1 MPKKVDP
8 AVKERA
14 VRLVREHRAE
24 YSSLTAAAA
33 AVARQERLGTET
45 VRRWALQAE
54 IDAGE
59 RQGPTSGELA
69 EIKDA
74 LTHETGSLKQL
85 FQPGMRIVLLIGIV
99 ITGNLATKF
108 FSVIALIFS
117 ILTFFSRLY
126 PTIRRMDEA
135 EQITPHGY
143 SRTLGIMIVSFVG
156 VFASAAVVFLV
167 FFRPA

>member
-1 MPKKVDP
+1 MLVLSIVLIAFLFLELANVFMLYLSPGSRRANGMGVFKAYEKSKEDP
-8 AVKERA
+8 AVFA
-14 VRLVREHRAE
+14 LVT
-24 YSSLTAAAA
+24 YLINW
-33 AVARQERLGTET
+33 VAGTK
-45 VRRWALQAE
+45 L
-54 IDAGE
+54 I
-59 RQGPTSGELA
+59 
-69 EIKDA
+69 
-74 LTHETGSLKQL
+74 
-85 FQPGMRIVLLIGIV
+85 FIVLLIGIV